1 MQRKGDY
8 HRAACWPLALVS
20 LLGLRLGRSNV
31 WTKEITSR
39 METRQPREIFSHKE
53 KERNPNLVLSWG
65 RSSSRKDAFLLD
77 HFLPSPNSDAP
88 PEANFPTRI
97 CSFVYEF
104 RSFCNHSLFSPNQGV
119 RITSL
124 LRKRILSRARQVK
137 CIKLI
142 MSSNSEVP
150 SSKPTFLTSL

>member
-104 RSFCNHSLFSPNQGV
+104 RSFCNHSLFSPSQGV

-124 LRKRILSRARQVK
+124 L
-137 CIKLI
+137 
-142 MSSNSEVP
+142 
-150 SSKPTFLTSL
+150 SKTYSLKGQASKMYKIDNVFKF